1 MKMDL
6 IMNLNKLQA
15 TIKSGR
21 EHLTLDDKQLSFTLL
36 DFWRWSVSDILS
48 NATRGRFAEFIV
60 AAAMNMDQTLLRDE
74 WSAYDLE
81 SPDGIKIEVKSAA
94 YIQSWFQRNLSKI
107 SFSIKPSLHWDSLT
121 NTQSLEKKRHADVYV
136 FCLLHHDDKLT
147 VDPLNMNHWEF
158 YVLGTNEID
167 DYPRSQHSITLKSLQ
182 GLTKAISYDQL
193 SESIREKHR
202 LNISKRITGHS
213 M

>member
-1 MKMDL
+1 METDL
-6 IMNLNKLQA
+6 IMNLDRRPA
-15 TIKSGR
+15 TIKSGQ
-21 EHLTLDDKQLSFTLL
+21 EHLTHNDKQLRFTLL

-60 AAAMNMDQTLLRDE
+60 ATAMNIDVTTLRDE

-81 SPDGIKIEVKSAA
+81 TSDRIKLEVKSAA
-94 YIQSWFQRNLSKI
+94 YIQSWFQRSLSKI

-121 NTQSLEKKRHADVYV
+121 NIQSSEKKRHANVYV

-147 VDPLNMNHWEF
+147 VDPLNMNQWEF
-158 YVLGTNEID
+158 YVLGTDEVNN
-167 DYPRSQHSITLKSLQ
+167 YPRSQSSITLKSLQ
-182 GLTKAISYDQL
+182 GLTKAISYDKL

-202 LNISKRITGHS
+202 LNKGKSIAT
-213 M
+213 